1 MRRQV
6 GPARFH
12 RVRRPS
18 CRAADQ
24 EKTVAS
30 TSQKS
35 RKTDLSSLTLVA
47 CAAALLAACGGG
59 SSPDAA
65 TPPPVVPAA
74 LTLGGTAA
82 TGAALAMRPIQA
94 NCASG
99 TNAALATATTEVDG
113 KFSVV
118 IAGGALPCVLRVT
131 TADGS
136 VLHSL
141 ATGTGATAAANIT
154 PASELVLAHLVG
166 GPAAG
171 AFSRLDVTSL
181 TDAKVQAALIAVG
194 DMLKAAGVDVAAIG
208 NLLTAPLVAAH
219 GSTAGNDFDKALD
232 ALKVKMGASK
242 TTLTELAEAVA
253 KGSPNLPVASV
264 SSVSSTPSLPAA
276 LLLQPKADKCDA
288 LRSGRYRLVV
298 NAMGEA
304 NAPATEVI
312 TIDASKLT
320 ATNAAGE
327 VSQLTANGACRYRT
341 PSNGDAVVS
350 QAGMIVAQINYGPQG
365 AALKGGVLFP
375 EQTHPLASLAGDWN
389 LIGLDRTADSGPVH
403 LTATTATLN
412 ATGQITAGIQC
423 DNVLDCASV
432 PAASLAKLVVTVN
445 ASGGFDFTST
455 NNTPVEVDRLFAY
468 RSGGGELVW
477 VLLSKNGHIQF
488 AARKVALTLP
498 AVGRVSESFNL
509 TLTPQY
515 TAPFA
520 INESKNTIV
529 SVDATANSFLRDAVI
544 NLTTGVTRPE
554 RFAINQPREGYSRR
568 TGESVVDSAGQPST
582 VQAFVAM
589 PLRGTGVTPVAF
601 LASNQLV
608 LSVNKP

>member
-1 MRRQV
+1 MPRPV
-6 GPARFH
+6 DPSRFH
-12 RVRRPS
+12 PVRWPS

-30 TSQKS
+30 PFQKS
-35 RKTDLSSLTLVA
+35 TKTHISALTLAA

-65 TPPPVVPAA
+65 TPPPVVPAS
-74 LTLGGTAA
+74 LTLSGTAA
-82 TGAALAMRPIQA
+82 TGAALAQRPVEA
-94 NCASG
+94 KCASG
-99 TNAALATATTEVDG
+99 TSAALASATTGVDG
-113 KFSVV
+113 KFSVA

-131 TADGS
+131 AADGS

-154 PASELVLAHLVG
+154 PASELVLVHLAG

-171 AFSRLDVTSL
+171 AFSSFDAASL
-181 TDAKVQAALIAVG
+181 ADAKVQAALTAVG
-194 DMLKAAGVDVAAIG
+194 DTLKAAGVDVAGFG

-232 ALKVKMGASK
+232 ALKAKLDANKIS
-242 TTLTELAEAVA
+242 LAALADLVV
-253 KGSPNLPVASV
+253 KGSPNLPVANR
-264 SSVSSTPSLPAA
+264 SSTPSLPAA
-276 LLLQPKADKCDA
+276 QLLQPAATNCAA

-298 NAMGEA
+298 NAVGDA
-304 NAPATEVI
+304 NAPATEVV

-320 ATNAAGE
+320 ATDAAGQ

-341 PSNGDAVVS
+341 PNNGDAVVS
-350 QAGMIVAQINYGPQG
+350 QAGVIVAQIDYGPQG
-365 AALKGGVLFP
+365 AAFKGGVLFP

-389 LIGLDRTADSGPVH
+389 LLGLDRTADNGPVH
-403 LTATTATLN
+403 LTAATGSLN
-412 ATGQITAGIQC
+412 ATGQITAITQC
-423 DNVLDCASV
+423 DNGVDCVSV
-432 PAASLAKLVVTVN
+432 PAANLAKLMVTAN
-445 ASGGFDFTST
+445 AAGGFDFTST
-455 NNTPVEVDRLFAY
+455 NSTPVEVDRLFAY

-477 VLLSKNGHIQF
+477 VLLSKHGHIQF
-488 AARKVALTLP
+488 ATRKAALTLP
-498 AVGRVSESFNL
+498 DKGRVSEGFNL

-520 INESKNTIV
+520 ISDSKNTIV
-529 SVDATANSFLRDAVI
+529 SADATANAFLRDSVI
-544 NLTTGVTRPE
+544 NLSTGVTRPE

-589 PLRGTGVTPVAF
+589 TLRGTGVTPVAF
-601 LASNQLV
+601 LGSNQLV

>member
-12 RVRRPS
+12 RVRRRS

-30 TSQKS
+30 PSQKLS
-35 RKTDLSSLTLVA
+35 KIDLSSLTLAA

-82 TGAALAMRPIQA
+82 TGAALAMRPIEA
-94 NCASG
+94 KCAGG
-99 TNAALATATTEVDG
+99 TSAALATATTEVDG

-131 TADGS
+131 TADG

-141 ATGTGATAAANIT
+141 ATGTGAIAAANIT

-171 AFSRLDVTSL
+171 AFSSFDATSL

-232 ALKVKMGASK
+232 ALKVKMDASK
-242 TTLTELAEAVA
+242 TKLTELAEAVA
-253 KGSPNLPVASV
+253 KVSPNLPLASV

-276 LLLQPKADKCDA
+276 QLLQPAAANCAA

-298 NAMGEA
+298 NAIGDG

-327 VSQLTANGACRYRT
+327 VNQLTANGPCRYRT
-341 PSNGDAVVS
+341 PSNADAVVS
-350 QAGMIVAQINYGPQG
+350 PAGVIVAQIGYGPQG

-375 EQTHPLASLAGDWN
+375 EQTHPLASLAGEWN
-389 LIGLDRTADSGPVH
+389 LIGLDRTVDNGPIH
-403 LTATTATLN
+403 LTA
-412 ATGQITAGIQC
+412 ATGSIGANGKLTALSQC
-423 DNVLDCASV
+423 DNVVNCVAGTT
-432 PAASLAKLVVTVN
+432 AELAKLAFSANT
-445 ASGGFDFTST
+445 AGGFDFSYGDPTDISR
-455 NNTPVEVDRLFAY
+455 VFGY

-477 VLLSKNGHIQF
+477 VMLSKNGHIQF
-488 AARKVALTLP
+488 ATRKVALTLP
-498 AVGRVSESFNL
+498 TVGRVSESFSL

-520 INESKNTIV
+520 ISESKNTIV

-582 VQAFVAM
+582 VQAFVVMA
-589 PLRGTGVTPVAF
+589 LRGTGVTPVAF
-601 LASNQLV
+601 LGNNQLV